1 MPIFFNINAQIMEN
15 NHHTGPNIIDL
26 HDQVMVLKTNQIG
39 LVIDSEI
46 ITVVYVQSS
55 GMQKTKVTE
64 HTVKFTDQSV
74 DTFLSHELEHNDDD
88 IDDNNV
94 KKQDGTTNHMI
105 TDNNN
110 DNSSQ
115 TPTPPPPTPTLL
127 TTPLCTLTH
136 LLHQSHTNHQLT
148 RQLFRTSHSLHLHAS
163 TQKAKAVE
171 AYKLAQAE
179 LEHATTAEEFALQEL
194 QRARVKKEE
203 ASNVYGNLKR
213 QVGKLAGGY
222 KGARVTLV
230 NLQTNSNWNGRVG
243 TIVKLITEGVE
254 EEDVGRWKVRL
265 DGDWRGKEPD
275 GNYEYGKRYLMLL

>member
-1 MPIFFNINAQIMEN
+1 METQQQQQQPQAVDQRGRASSENESSQHNQHHQHHRRPMNRRVPSATSKTPRRRN
-15 NHHTGPNIIDL
+15 N
-26 HDQVMVLKTNQIG
+26 TNP
-39 LVIDSEI
+39 
-46 ITVVYVQSS
+46 QSS
-55 GMQKTKVTE
+55 
-64 HTVKFTDQSV
+64 SPPR
-74 DTFLSHELEHNDDD
+74 NRDDD

>member
-1 MPIFFNINAQIMEN
+1 METQQQQAPVDQRGRASPENESSQHHQQQQQHRRPKNRRPPSATSKTPRRRN
-15 NHHTGPNIIDL
+15 N
-26 HDQVMVLKTNQIG
+26 TNP
-39 LVIDSEI
+39 
-46 ITVVYVQSS
+46 QSS
-55 GMQKTKVTE
+55 SPPRKR
-64 HTVKFTDQSV
+64 D
-74 DTFLSHELEHNDDD
+74 DDD
-88 IDDNNV
+88 IDDDNV
-94 KKQDGTTNHMI
+94 KKHDGTTNHLS

-110 DNSSQ
+110 DNHSSQ
-115 TPTPPPPTPTLL
+115 TPPTPSKQTLL

-163 TQKAKAVE
+163 TQKAKAAE

-203 ASNVYGNLKR
+203 ASDVYCNLKR

-254 EEDVGRWKVRL
+254 NNEA
-265 DGDWRGKEPD
+265 RGC
-275 GNYEYGKRYLMLL
+275 L